1 MTLYSI
7 LMYPLAYFYIRGV
20 LLPLWYSDWGMP
32 IFAALF
38 ILYTDLAARA
48 AHRTAARE
56 TPIWAGCWLALS
68 LAYPLFGYQPD
79 PLGTWQWMAWHI
91 FAVWYVLARCGM
103 LAQGYSGSLV
113 LLDGLAGAFR
123 LPFGN
128 FFLRVRTVFS
138 ALKTGLHGRIKVRK
152 ALRVL
157 ATVALTLALCGV
169 AWGLLAA
176 ADANFAAL
184 GQSVADWWNSLL
196 NNIKFIDTLMH
207 ILLSLPVGAWLYGLV
222 FGALR
227 RTEPPTTAAQCT
239 AALEKCR
246 ILPGMTAIIVVA
258 ALCGV
263 YALFFAMQ
271 AGEWF
276 AAAPL
281 GLSAPDATAFAVD
294 GFWELQKILL
304 LNFGVLAGVH
314 FLGRAPLP
322 KALAAVFCGFGLAFA
337 ALAAGKLAVYVV
349 LYGLTPR
356 RVIAGW
362 FLGVLAVWC
371 VLALVRVFRAIPAA
385 KLAIFTAALSFTVI
399 SCVNVKQRVI
409 DVNLARYEA
418 GIDETL
424 DWGVLWEC
432 GYEAEP
438 FSR

>member
-1 MTLYSI
+1 MLYAV
-7 LMYPLAYFYIRGV
+7 LMYPLAYLYIRGV
-20 LLPLWYSDWGMP
+20 AFAKEYPGWGMP
-32 IFAALF
+32 VFAVLF
-38 ILYTDLAARA
+38 LLYTELAARRA
-48 AHRTAARE
+48 GRTAAKE
-56 TPIWAGCWLALS
+56 TPVWAGCWLALS
-68 LAYPLFGYQPD
+68 VAMPLFGYQPD
-79 PLGTWQWMAWHI
+79 PLGGWQGMVWHLY
-91 FAVWYVLARCGM
+91 AVWYVLARCGM
-103 LAQGYSGSLV
+103 LAQGRSGSLV
-113 LLDGLAGAFR
+113 LLDALAGLFR
-123 LPFGN
+123 LPFGG
-128 FFLRVRTVFS
+128 FFLRITEVFK
-138 ALKTGLHGRIKVRK
+138 ALRGGLHGRGRVRGL
-152 ALRVL
+152 LRAL
-157 ATVALTLALCGV
+157 ATAVLTLAVCGA
-169 AWGLLAA
+169 AWGLLSA

-184 GQSVADWWNSLL
+184 GQGVADWWNDLL
-196 NNIKFIDTLMH
+196 NNVRFADTTMYFV
-207 ILLSLPVGAWLYGLV
+207 LSLPVGAWLYGLV

-281 GLSAPDATAFAVD
+281 GLSAPDAAAFAVD

-385 KLAIFTAALSFTVI
+385 KLAIFTAALSFTVL

>member
-1 MTLYSI
+1 MLYAV
-7 LMYPLAYFYIRGV
+7 LMYPLAYLYIRGV
-20 LLPLWYSDWGMP
+20 AFAKEYPGWGMP
-32 IFAALF
+32 VFAVLF
-38 ILYTDLAARA
+38 LLYTELAARRA
-48 AHRTAARE
+48 GRTAAKE
-56 TPIWAGCWLALS
+56 TPVWAGCWLALS
-68 LAYPLFGYQPD
+68 VALPLFGYQPD
-79 PLGTWQWMAWHI
+79 PLGGWQGMVWHLY
-91 FAVWYVLARCGM
+91 AVWYVLARCGM
-103 LAQGYSGSLV
+103 LAQGRSGSLV
-113 LLDGLAGAFR
+113 FLDAVAGFFR

-157 ATVALTLALCGV
+157 ATVALTLALCGT

-196 NNIKFIDTLMH
+196 NNIKFIDTLMY

-239 AALEKCR
+239 AALEHAR
-246 ILPGMTAIIVVA
+246 IVPRSTATVAVA

-263 YALFFAMQ
+263 YALFFAVQ

-281 GLSAPDATAFAVD
+281 GLSAPDAAAFAVD

-337 ALAAGKLAVYVV
+337 VLAGAKLVTYMD

-356 RVIAGW
+356 RVVAGW
-362 FLGVLAVWC
+362 FLGVLTVWAVL
-371 VLALVRVFRAIPAA
+371 VLVRVFRRIPVAHIAILV
-385 KLAIFTAALSFTVI
+385 LAVSFAVL
-399 SCVNVKQRVI
+399 SCVNMKQRII
-409 DVNLARYEA
+409 DANLARVEA
-418 GIDETL
+418 GVDEEP

-432 GYEAEP
+432 GYEEN
-438 FSR
+438 

>member
-1 MTLYSI
+1 MLYAV
-7 LMYPLAYFYIRGV
+7 LMYPLAYLYIRGV
-20 LLPLWYSDWGMP
+20 AFAKEYPGWGMP
-32 IFAALF
+32 VFAVLF
-38 ILYTDLAARA
+38 LLYTELAARRA
-48 AHRTAARE
+48 GRTAAKE
-56 TPIWAGCWLALS
+56 TPVWAGCWLALS
-68 LAYPLFGYQPD
+68 VALPLFGYQPD
-79 PLGTWQWMAWHI
+79 PLGGWQGMVWHLY
-91 FAVWYVLARCGM
+91 AVWYVLARCGM
-103 LAQGYSGSLV
+103 LAQGQSGSLV
-113 LLDGLAGAFR
+113 FLDAVAGFFR

-157 ATVALTLALCGV
+157 ATVALTLALCGT

-196 NNIKFIDTLMH
+196 NNIKFIDTLMY
-207 ILLSLPVGAWLYGLV
+207 ILQSLPVGAWLYGLV

-239 AALEKCR
+239 AALEHAR
-246 ILPGMTAIIVVA
+246 IVPRSTATVAVA

-263 YALFFAMQ
+263 YALFFAVQ

-281 GLSAPDATAFAVD
+281 GLSAPDAAAFAVD

-337 ALAAGKLAVYVV
+337 VLAGAKLVTYMD

-356 RVIAGW
+356 RVVAGW
-362 FLGVLAVWC
+362 FLGVLTVWAVL
-371 VLALVRVFRAIPAA
+371 VLVRVFRRIPVAHIAILV
-385 KLAIFTAALSFTVI
+385 LAVSFAVL
-399 SCVNVKQRVI
+399 SCVNMKQRII
-409 DVNLARYEA
+409 DANLARVEA
-418 GIDETL
+418 GVDEEP

-432 GYEAEP
+432 GYEEN
-438 FSR
+438 

>member
-1 MTLYSI
+1 MTLYAI

-20 LLPLWYSDWGMP
+20 LLPPWYSDWGMP

-68 LAYPLFGYQPD
+68 LAYPLFGYQPG
-79 PLGTWQWMAWHI
+79 PLGDWQWPAWHL

-103 LAQGYSGSLV
+103 LAQGQSGSLAP
-113 LLDGLAGAFR
+113 LDALAGFVL

-128 FFLRVRTVFS
+128 FFLRARTVF
-138 ALKTGLHGRIKVRK
+138 A
-152 ALRVL
+152 ALRTHLQDRTGTRKVL
-157 ATVALTLALCGV
+157 HLIVTAAVTLALCGV

-184 GQSVADWWNSLL
+184 GQQVSDWWNRLL
-196 NNIKFIDTLMH
+196 NNVRFIDQLMY
-207 ILLSLPVGAWLYGLV
+207 ILPSLPVGAWLYGLV

-239 AALEKCR
+239 AALEHAR
-246 ILPGMTAIIVVA
+246 IVPRSTATVAVA

-263 YALFFAMQ
+263 YALFFAVQ

-281 GLSAPDATAFAVD
+281 GLSAPDAAAFAVD

-385 KLAIFTAALSFTVI
+385 KLAIFTAALSFTVL

-432 GYEAEP
+432 GYEGEP

>member
-1 MTLYSI
+1 MTLYAI
-7 LMYPLAYFYIRGV
+7 LMYPLAYFYIRGA
-20 LLPLWYSDWGMP
+20 WYSDWGMP

-68 LAYPLFGYQPD
+68 LAYPLFGYQLD

-103 LAQGYSGSLV
+103 LAQGRSGSLV
-113 LLDGLAGAFR
+113 LLDALAGLFR
-123 LPFGN
+123 LPFGG
-128 FFLRVRTVFS
+128 FFLRITEVFK
-138 ALKTGLHGRIKVRK
+138 ALRGGLHGRGRVRGL
-152 ALRVL
+152 LRAL
-157 ATVALTLALCGV
+157 ATAVLTLAVCGA
-169 AWGLLAA
+169 AWGLLSA
-176 ADANFAAL
+176 ADANFDAL
-184 GQSVADWWNSLL
+184 GQGVADWWNDLL
-196 NNIKFIDTLMH
+196 NNVRFADTTMYFV
-207 ILLSLPVGAWLYGLV
+207 LSLPVGAWLYGLV

-281 GLSAPDATAFAVD
+281 GLSAPDAAAFAVD
-294 GFWELQKILL
+294 GFWELLKILL
-304 LNFGVLAGVH
+304 LDFTVLAAVH

-385 KLAIFTAALSFTVI
+385 KLAIFTAALSFTVL

-432 GYEAEP
+432 GYEGEL

>member
-1 MTLYSI
+1 
-7 LMYPLAYFYIRGV
+7 
-20 LLPLWYSDWGMP
+20 MP
-32 IFAALF
+32 RS
-38 ILYTDLAARA
+38 T
-48 AHRTAARE
+48 
-56 TPIWAGCWLALS
+56 
-68 LAYPLFGYQPD
+68 
-79 PLGTWQWMAWHI
+79 
-91 FAVWYVLARCGM
+91 
-103 LAQGYSGSLV
+103 
-113 LLDGLAGAFR
+113 
-123 LPFGN
+123 
-128 FFLRVRTVFS
+128 
-138 ALKTGLHGRIKVRK
+138 
-152 ALRVL
+152 
-157 ATVALTLALCGV
+157 ATVA
-169 AWGLLAA
+169 
-176 ADANFAAL
+176 
-184 GQSVADWWNSLL
+184 
-196 NNIKFIDTLMH
+196 
-207 ILLSLPVGAWLYGLV
+207 
-222 FGALR
+222 
-227 RTEPPTTAAQCT
+227 
-239 AALEKCR
+239 
-246 ILPGMTAIIVVA
+246 VA

-263 YALFFAMQ
+263 YALFFAVQ

-281 GLSAPDATAFAVD
+281 GLSAPDAAAFAVD

-362 FLGVLAVWC
+362 FLGVLAVWA

-385 KLAIFTAALSFTVI
+385 KLAIFTAALSFTVL

-432 GYEAEP
+432 GYEGEP

>member
-1 MTLYSI
+1 MLYAV
-7 LMYPLAYFYIRGV
+7 LMYPLAYLYIRGV
-20 LLPLWYSDWGMP
+20 AFAKEYPGWGMP
-32 IFAALF
+32 VFAVLF
-38 ILYTDLAARA
+38 LLYTELAARRA
-48 AHRTAARE
+48 GRTAAKE
-56 TPIWAGCWLALS
+56 TPVWAGCWLALS
-68 LAYPLFGYQPD
+68 VALPLFGYQPD
-79 PLGTWQWMAWHI
+79 PLGGWQGMVWHLY
-91 FAVWYVLARCGM
+91 AVWYVLARCGM
-103 LAQGYSGSLV
+103 LAQGRSGSLV
-113 LLDGLAGAFR
+113 LLDALAGLFR
-123 LPFGN
+123 LPFGG
-128 FFLRVRTVFS
+128 FFLRITEVFK
-138 ALKTGLHGRIKVRK
+138 ALRGGLHGRGRVRGL
-152 ALRVL
+152 LRAL
-157 ATVALTLALCGV
+157 ATAVLTLAVCGA
-169 AWGLLAA
+169 AWGLLSA

-184 GQSVADWWNSLL
+184 GQGVADWWNDLL
-196 NNIKFIDTLMH
+196 NNVRFADTTMYFV
-207 ILLSLPVGAWLYGLV
+207 LSLPVGAWLYGLV

-281 GLSAPDATAFAVD
+281 GLSAPDAAAFAVD

-385 KLAIFTAALSFTVI
+385 KLAIFTAALSFTVL

>member
-1 MTLYSI
+1 MLYAV
-7 LMYPLAYFYIRGV
+7 LMYPLAYLYIRGV
-20 LLPLWYSDWGMP
+20 AFAKEYPGWGMP
-32 IFAALF
+32 VFAVLF
-38 ILYTDLAARA
+38 LLYTELAARRA
-48 AHRTAARE
+48 GRTAAKE
-56 TPIWAGCWLALS
+56 TPVWAGCWLALS
-68 LAYPLFGYQPD
+68 VALPLFGYQPD
-79 PLGTWQWMAWHI
+79 PLGGWQGMVWHLY
-91 FAVWYVLARCGM
+91 AVWYVLARCGM
-103 LAQGYSGSLV
+103 LAQGRSGSLV
-113 LLDGLAGAFR
+113 LLDALAGLFR
-123 LPFGN
+123 LPFGG
-128 FFLRVRTVFS
+128 FFLRITEVFK
-138 ALKTGLHGRIKVRK
+138 ALRGGLHGRGRVRGL
-152 ALRVL
+152 LRAL
-157 ATVALTLALCGV
+157 ATAVLTLAVCGA
-169 AWGLLAA
+169 AWGLLSA
-176 ADANFAAL
+176 ADANFDAL
-184 GQSVADWWNSLL
+184 GQGVADWWNDLL
-196 NNIKFIDTLMH
+196 NNVRFADTTMYFV
-207 ILLSLPVGAWLYGLV
+207 LSLPVGAWLYGLV

-281 GLSAPDATAFAVD
+281 GLSAPDAAAFAVD
-294 GFWELQKILL
+294 GFWELLKILL
-304 LNFGVLAGVH
+304 LDFTVLAAVH

-385 KLAIFTAALSFTVI
+385 KLAIFTAALSFTVL

-424 DWGVLWEC
+424 DRGVLWEC
-432 GYEAEP
+432 GYEGEP

>member
-1 MTLYSI
+1 MLYAV
-7 LMYPLAYFYIRGV
+7 LMYPLAYLYIRGV
-20 LLPLWYSDWGMP
+20 AFAKEYPGWGMP
-32 IFAALF
+32 VFAVLF
-38 ILYTDLAARA
+38 LLYTELAARRA
-48 AHRTAARE
+48 GRTAAKE
-56 TPIWAGCWLALS
+56 TPVWAGCWLALS
-68 LAYPLFGYQPD
+68 VALPLFGYQPES
-79 PLGTWQWMAWHI
+79 LGGWQGMVWHLY
-91 FAVWYVLARCGM
+91 AVWYVLARCGM
-103 LAQGYSGSLV
+103 LAQGQSGSLV
-113 LLDGLAGAFR
+113 LLDGLAGVFR
-123 LPFGN
+123 LPFGG
-128 FFLRVRTVFS
+128 FFLRITEVFK
-138 ALKTGLHGRIKVRK
+138 ALRGGLHGRGRVRGL
-152 ALRVL
+152 LRAL
-157 ATVALTLALCGV
+157 ATAVLTLAVCGA
-169 AWGLLAA
+169 AWGLLSA

-184 GQSVADWWNSLL
+184 GQGVADWWNDLL
-196 NNIKFIDTLMH
+196 NNVRFADTTMYFV
-207 ILLSLPVGAWLYGLV
+207 LSLPVGAWLYGLV

-263 YALFFAMQ
+263 YALFFAVQ

-281 GLSAPDATAFAVD
+281 GLSAPDAAAFAVD

-385 KLAIFTAALSFTVI
+385 KLAIFTAALSFTVL

-432 GYEAEP
+432 GYEGEP